1 MNLLLRGGDW
11 MRLNVKTHDQ
21 LIAEWHE
28 DPAFRSEYD
37 ALADEFALFD
47 ELLNARLAAKLTQA
61 EVAERMRTRVP
72 AISRLESAGGR
83 QGHSPSLT
91 TLRKY
96 AEAVGCRL
104 VVKLEPLPGP
114 RVSEKKSAYR
124 INRKTP
130 G

>member
-1 MNLLLRGGDW
+1 M
-11 MRLNVKTHDQ
+11 KTHDQ
-21 LIAEWHE
+21 LIEKWRK
-28 DPAFRSEYD
+28 DPAFRAGYD

-61 EVAERMRTRVP
+61 EVAERMHTRVP

-83 QGHSPSLT
+83 HLHSPSLT

-104 VVKLEPLPGP
+104 VVRLEPLPEQAP
-114 RVSEKKSAYR
+114 RVAERRAAYR
-124 INRKTP
+124 GGRKP
-130 G
+130 

>member
-1 MNLLLRGGDW
+1 M
-11 MRLNVKTHDQ
+11 
-21 LIAEWHE
+21 IAKWRK
-28 DPAFRSEYD
+28 DPAFVAEYG

-61 EVAERMRTRVP
+61 EVAKRMQTRVP

-83 QGHSPSLT
+83 QMHSPSLT

-104 VVKLEPLPGP
+104 VVKLELLPEQAP
-114 RVSEKKSAYR
+114 RIAERKAAYR
-124 INRKTP
+124 VGRKASR
-130 G
+130 